1 MCLRKFKVS
10 LSLSWWRALSWQ
22 HVAGKNSEQSKNV
35 APAFNP
41 THSPY
46 LPFNIKLHI
55 FFLSTVADIR
65 GPIYQRR
72 EEEKKIQN
80 LFEIFVCLCR
90 NLLENHIKRKMMYNI
105 EHTGTYKHTH
115 FESKDIQYTHKAYR
129 QTCDGLVFHLSLSY
143 TFIFRNHI
151 HNIHLATRTAN
162 IKI

>member
-10 LSLSWWRALSWQ
+10 LSLLVKSTELTARSRKKFWTVQKCCPRI
-22 HVAGKNSEQSKNV
+22 QSDTQPV
-35 APAFNP
+35 
-41 THSPY
+41 SPLQY
-46 LPFNIKLHI
+46 QTSHI
-55 FFLSTVADIR
+55 FSLYCCRHSWPDLPT
-65 GPIYQRR
+65 QRR
-72 EEEKKIQN
+72 GKKIQN

-90 NLLENHIKRKMMYNI
+90 NLLENHIKRKVMYNI